1 MRFEKVMFYTS
12 AFLLAVKEG
21 NTDTVRLLLEQKEL
35 ELNYR
40 SISSYVCIMFL
51 FFIINSVL

>member
-1 MRFEKVMFYTS
+1 MFYTS

-21 NTDTVRLLLEQKEL
+21 NTDTVRLLLEQREL

-40 SISSYVCIMFL
+40 SVSS
-51 FFIINSVL
+51 